1 MASKTV
7 EQVCFSG
14 AHCTVA
20 EQVNGTQYV
29 SQENNCSNQSKYAI
43 LKFGHLY
50 SSKFAAWRVF
60 QKRWFSL
67 YCVCQEK

>member
-43 LKFGHLY
+43 F
-50 SSKFAAWRVF
+50 
-60 QKRWFSL
+60 
-67 YCVCQEK
+67 